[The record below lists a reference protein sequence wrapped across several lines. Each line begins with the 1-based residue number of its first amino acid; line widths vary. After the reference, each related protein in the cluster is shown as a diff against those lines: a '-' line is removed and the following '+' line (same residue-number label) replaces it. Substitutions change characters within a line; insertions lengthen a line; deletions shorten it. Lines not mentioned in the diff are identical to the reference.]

1 MLAPLD
7 VLKAEDG
14 AVDRFVRKASEVA
27 EFRAAAYLR
36 AASFYTYP
44 PDRSQYAARMHQRM
58 KADTEW
64 AAIEAKIAG
73 ADTDW
78 KGPYMFC

>member
-1 MLAPLD
+1 MAHFELEID
-7 VLKAEDG
+7 SDAEN
-14 AVDRFVRKASEVA
+14 
-27 EFRAAAYLR
+27 L
-36 AASFYTYP
+36 
-44 PDRSQYAARMHQRM
+44 QMHQRM

-78 KGPYMFC
+78 KVAHVF

>member
-1 MLAPLD
+1 MLQGISCIQHAEHITAQPLQCK
-7 VLKAEDG
+7 VTLKFDIDSDSG
-14 AVDRFVRKASEVA
+14 T
-27 EFRAAAYLR
+27 L
-36 AASFYTYP
+36 
-44 PDRSQYAARMHQRM
+44 QMHQRM

-78 KGPYMFC
+78 KVAHVF